1 MIKIAPEGWPFIV
14 GSVLLTLAVYLF
26 FRNWSVAVP
35 AVLVLFM
42 LFFFRDPERI
52 ISGDKDIFVSP
63 ADGKVIVIKDVFEDR
78 YLKAD
83 AKQISIF
90 MSPFNVHVNRSPVN
104 GTVADVIHTK
114 GDFKAAYKD
123 SASASNENTVMI
135 LDSSYGK
142 IVVRQVAGFIARR
155 IVCRVKP
162 GDKLVTGQRYGIIK
176 FSSRVDIFLPKD
188 VATAVSL
195 GDSIKAGETIIARIK
210 K

>member
-14 GSVLLTLAVYLF
+14 GAVLLTLAVYLF

-35 AVLVLFM
+35 VVLVLFM
-42 LFFFRDPERI
+42 LFFFRDPERV

-83 AKQISIF
+83 ARQISIF
-90 MSPFNVHVNRSPVN
+90 MSPFNVHVNRSPVD
-104 GTVADVIHTK
+104 GTVTDVIHTR

-155 IVCRVKP
+155 IVCRIKP

-176 FSSRVDIFLPKD
+176 FSSRVDIFLPKG
-188 VATAVSL
+188 VKTAVSL
-195 GDSIKAGETIIARIK
+195 GDSVKAGETIIARIK
-210 K
+210 Q

>member
-14 GSVLLTLAVYLF
+14 GAVLLTLAVYLF

-35 AVLVLFM
+35 VVLVLFM
-42 LFFFRDPERI
+42 LFFFRDPERV

-83 AKQISIF
+83 ARQISIF
-90 MSPFNVHVNRSPVN
+90 MSPFNVHVNRSPVD
-104 GTVADVIHTK
+104 GTVTDVIHTR

-176 FSSRVDIFLPKD
+176 FSSRVDIFLPKG
-188 VATAVSL
+188 VKTAVSL
-195 GDSIKAGETIIARIK
+195 GDSVKAGETIIARIK
-210 K
+210 Q